1 MVLPIELLEKISA
14 YGELSVMVGI
24 DRELD
29 EILQKKAS
37 ITITRSMRKYT
48 KDKKNYWESI
58 RQWACNRLYLTNYLM
73 SDRCM
78 KRYLPKKIK
87 HKTRSTLD
95 KIKILA
101 MISHMKQIY

>member
-1 MVLPIELLEKISA
+1 MILPIELLEKISA

-37 ITITRSMRKYT
+37 IIITRSMRKYT

-58 RQWACNRLYLTNYLM
+58 RQWVCNRLYLTNYLM

-78 KRYLPKKIK
+78 KRYLPKKFK

-101 MISHMKQIY
+101 MISHMKQLY